1 MNSSGQGQP
10 TWFLQAQS
18 LILTLIIF
26 QPFPWPSL
34 EHTALQIPRSS
45 KCLREVVVP
54 IRGTVRK
61 QIYPEV
67 VSGLGEQDI

>member
-34 EHTALQIPRSS
+34 EHTALQIPSE
-45 KCLREVVVP
+45 KLLFP
-54 IRGTVRK
+54 
-61 QIYPEV
+61 
-67 VSGLGEQDI
+67 